1 MKSPQTRKEF
11 QAKIELIRSPEIHP
25 EDAEN
30 AIRALLRRTS
40 KDRQKPPHII
50 LEKLLIASA
59 LNDKKDEH
67 QVLIVWRDGQGREI
81 KRGDDGFETR
91 WKRAQKDG
99 RAPIWDKID
108 VFMLKNWRVMRLGLG
123 FAQVGCPGLTEWNP
137 RAACALIRALSI
149 GETSGDERWYT
160 KKRNRLGLKGKLRYR
175 VKDFFMRK
183 DGACGL
189 DLD

>member
-1 MKSPQTRKEF
+1 VKSPQTIKFR
-11 QAKIELIRSPEIHP
+11 AKIELTDHPEIHP

-30 AIRALLRRTS
+30 AIRAWFQRTS
-40 KDRQKPPHII
+40 KDRRKPPGII

-59 LNDKKDEH
+59 LNDNDGH
-67 QVLIVWRDGQGREI
+67 QVLPPVWKDGKEREI
-81 KRGDDGFETR
+81 KRGNDGFETR

-108 VFMLKNWRVMRLGLG
+108 FFMLKNWRVMRLGPG
-123 FAQVGCPGLTEWNP
+123 FARVGCPGLIEWNP
-137 RAACALIRALSI
+137 RAACALIRALPI
-149 GETSGDERWYT
+149 GEKSGDETWYR
-160 KKRNRLGLKGKLRYR
+160 KKRNRLNLKGKRRYR